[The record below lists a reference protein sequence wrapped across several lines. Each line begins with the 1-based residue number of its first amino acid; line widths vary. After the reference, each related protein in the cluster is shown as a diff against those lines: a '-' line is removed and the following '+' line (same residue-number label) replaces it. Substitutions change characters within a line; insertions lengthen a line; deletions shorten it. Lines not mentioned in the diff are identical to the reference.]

1 MEYRQNTNH
10 SKIIAGGGDG
20 NSHEAKSERAKERNR
35 YDDGT
40 FAPESD
46 GNVGKAKGEEGGT
59 DSKGGGKEDAPEVV
73 ELDENSE
80 LARRVEGLY
89 ENKRYKVIM
98 EYLRETI
105 GNEEIKFHDGIT
117 AKMDG
122 GDAKKIARDAYHKG
136 SGLRRT
142 AELSVVQQL
151 IENARYKKTVA
162 RDHDKFSSCRYYA
175 VTTRYKGVE
184 DRLLLNVGK
193 NKFTGAYHFHAI
205 THDEEK

>member
-1 MEYRQNTNH
+1 MDVGFLFGWAEEQGIDVPT
-10 SKIIAGGGDG
+10 K
-20 NSHEAKSERAKERNR
+20 
-35 YDDGT
+35 
-40 FAPESD
+40 SD
-46 GNVGKAKGEEGGT
+46 GSANINELFALYNEWKK
-59 DSKGGGKEDAPEVV
+59 KGGESKAERSDDSSNKEKQNDKDNKPEVV

>member
-1 MEYRQNTNH
+1 MDIGFLFGWAKEQGVDLPTKSDGSINIPAAFALYDEW
-10 SKIIAGGGDG
+10 KKKGGG
-20 NSHEAKSERAKERNR
+20 
-35 YDDGT
+35 
-40 FAPESD
+40 
-46 GNVGKAKGEEGGT
+46 GKAKDDNGGT

>member
-1 MEYRQNTNH
+1 MDV
-10 SKIIAGGGDG
+10 GFLFGW
-20 NSHEAKSERAKERNR
+20 AKER
-35 YDDGT
+35 GVKVPT
-40 FAPESD
+40 KSD
-46 GNVGKAKGEEGGT
+46 GSANINELFALYNEWKK
-59 DSKGGGKEDAPEVV
+59 KGGESKAESSDNSSKQKKQNDKDGKPEVV

-162 RDHDKFSSCRYYA
+162 RDHDKFSSCQYYA